1 MHPLTLEEARRSPR
15 ATLTIRE
22 AAALLSVDPRTV
34 SSAAAAGEIPCVR
47 IGRRVLIPRE
57 PLLALLT
64 AQTTSER

>member
-1 MHPLTLEEARRSPR
+1 MPTLTLEEARRSPR

-22 AAALLSVDPRTV
+22 AAALLNVDPRTV
-34 SSAAAAGEIPCVR
+34 SSAAAAGDIPCVR

-64 AQTTSER
+64 APTTSEQ